1 MFISLLFAL
10 AAVVDAAVLAAAVP
24 LARIDR
30 SIRRAGRCLAGQ
42 PRTGDGAE

>member
-1 MFISLLFAL
+1 MNTLPIVL